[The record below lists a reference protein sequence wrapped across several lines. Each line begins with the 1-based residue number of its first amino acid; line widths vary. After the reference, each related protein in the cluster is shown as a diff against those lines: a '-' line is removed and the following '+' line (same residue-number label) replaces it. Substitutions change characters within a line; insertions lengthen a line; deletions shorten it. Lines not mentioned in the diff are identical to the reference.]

1 MRKVALVAAVV
12 LMLLLAAGCTSSALL
27 TKTKTVAAES
37 TVLTT
42 IPPVGGDRTT
52 KTLPSATVA
61 PKSQAADPRI
71 TPTAVAGAA
80 GYLWMLG
87 TYPCSTRT
95 CQVLMGSA
103 DSGKSWVRVGT
114 PPAGMFGLEFA
125 NRQDGYAYGRDQQGN
140 ASRLYWTDDAGR
152 SWRLVFTRF
161 RTTRR
166 LPVTATEAENPFGW
180 AAFGSNVWILLTS
193 VSKAQLLL
201 SHDGGRTFSKLTPG
215 GYLGAIGC
223 TLSATSLTTLWGFC
237 VTGNGGY
244 GIRSTDGGKK
254 FVTVLTPG
262 GLSNAVEIYPVSDHE
277 AIFYSGDL
285 WLTGDGGGHFSAL
298 LRVPQEYRCE
308 VALANATEWFVFGVS
323 GYGPLNLMWSTSNG
337 GRTWQSVNTSAVG
350 G

>member
-1 MRKVALVAAVV
+1 VLVP
-12 LMLLLAAGCTSSALL
+12 
-27 TKTKTVAAES
+27 EN
-37 TVLTT
+37 
-42 IPPVGGDRTT
+42 
-52 KTLPSATVA
+52 
-61 PKSQAADPRI
+61 
-71 TPTAVAGAA
+71 
-80 GYLWMLG
+80 
-87 TYPCSTRT
+87 CSTKGL
-95 CQVLMGSA
+95 C
-103 DSGKSWVRVGT
+103 KSSE
-114 PPAGMFGLEFA
+114 L
-125 NRQDGYAYGRDQQGN
+125 
-140 ASRLYWTDDAGR
+140 ASSPVTSDVW
-152 SWRLVFTRF
+152 
-161 RTTRR
+161 TTRR